1 MSFGRV
7 LTSLLTDM
15 LTTIGFSWDGHKFF
29 ARHDTTFSSERWTST
44 YYAGGQQYT
53 FDFNYDVES
62 NNFSVSINNQIIKQ
76 QPICV

>member
-1 MSFGRV
+1 MTAMWIIIEFN
-7 LTSLLTDM
+7 
-15 LTTIGFSWDGHKFF
+15 WEGHKFF
-29 ARHDTTFSSERWTST
+29 ARHDTTFSSERWSST

-53 FDFNYDVES
+53 FDFDYNVES